1 MMLVRRR
8 PATVEPEQ
16 TTAPQQRA
24 EARPVQTIRRLRVTS
39 VNAAIHRASIESAA
53 KQKID
58 EQLKLVSEAERQI
71 DDAQVVIAQA
81 YKMIDAQLRLMNPR
95 IHSNG
100 SYIAEIKEQ
109 WTNQTMDIDPKKFRN
124 KVSDDAFWGSISVS
138 VMKAKNFLTKIEIEN
153 IADVKP
159 GVKIGEV
166 LKVHKI
172 EPKKRSR
179 G

>member
-8 PATVEPEQ
+8 ATVEPQ
-16 TTAPQQRA
+16 QVTKPQPRE

-39 VNAAIHRASIESAA
+39 VNAAIHRASTESAA
-53 KQKID
+53 KEKID
-58 EQLKLVSEAERQI
+58 EQLKLISDAERQI
-71 DDAQVVIAQA
+71 DDAQVIIAQA
-81 YKMIDAQLRLMNPR
+81 YKMIDAQLRLANLR
-95 IHSNG
+95 VHSNG

-109 WTNQTMDIDPKKFRN
+109 WTNQTMDIDSKKFRN
-124 KVSDDAFWGSISVS
+124 KVSDEAFWGSISVS
-138 VMKAKNFLTKIEIEN
+138 VMKAKNFLTKIELEA

-159 GVKIGEV
+159 GMKVGET
-166 LKVHKI
+166 LKVSKI